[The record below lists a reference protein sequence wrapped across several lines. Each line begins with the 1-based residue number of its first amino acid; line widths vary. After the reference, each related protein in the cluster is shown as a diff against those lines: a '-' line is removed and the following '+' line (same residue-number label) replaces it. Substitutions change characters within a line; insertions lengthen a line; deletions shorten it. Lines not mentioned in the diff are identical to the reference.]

1 MAYSKVKVTQFSKD
15 FNWGVTISAYQN
27 EGKWNTYGKGKSIW
41 DTFTNKPNFKNGNGN
56 VATNFYHHYKEDIK
70 RVKELNLDSF
80 RFSISWSRIFPEGT
94 GKINQKGVDF
104 YHKVID
110 SCIELNIQPWVTLYH
125 WDLPQALEDKG
136 GWTNREVLN
145 WFENYVDFCTKEYG
159 DKVKNWI
166 VLNEPM
172 SFVGLGYFMNM
183 HAPGKRGIKNFLS
196 AAHHT
201 TLCQALGGRIIRK
214 NVKDAFIGTTFS
226 CSYVKPVNRL
236 VKNKKAAERIDTLL
250 NRFFI
255 EPALGLGYPID
266 TIPGLKQIEKYYKPD
281 DEEMMKFDFD
291 FIGIQYYFKIVAKFS
306 LLPPIL
312 FATEIPA
319 TKRNVKT
326 NNMGMEIYP
335 KGLLKM
341 LEKFNAYTDIKNIY
355 ITESGV
361 CFDDVLENGKVKD
374 KKRID
379 YFKKTFFYTLK
390 ALEKNI
396 KVKGYFI
403 WTLVDNFEWAEGT
416 KPRFGLYY
424 TDFITQKRII
434 KKSGLWIQKFL
445 SKKQHQS

>member
-1 MAYSKVKVTQFSKD
+1 MAYPKVKLTQFPKD
-15 FNWGVTISAYQN
+15 FNWGVTISSYQN

-41 DTFTNKPNFKNGNGN
+41 DTFTNKPNFKNGDGN

-70 RVKELNLDSF
+70 RVKDLNLDSF
-80 RFSISWSRIFPEGT
+80 RFSISWSRLFPKGT
-94 GKINQKGVDF
+94 GEINPKGVKF
-104 YHKVID
+104 YHNVID
-110 SCIELNIQPWVTLYH
+110 YCIEQGLTPWVTLYH
-125 WDLPQALEDKG
+125 WDLPQALEDCG
-136 GWTNREVLN
+136 GWTNREILN
-145 WFENYVDFCTKEYG
+145 WFENYVNFCTREYG
-159 DKVKNWI
+159 SKVKNWI

-183 HAPGKRGIKNFLS
+183 HAPGRKGMKNFLP
-196 AAHHT
+196 AAHHA
-201 TLCQALGGRIIRK
+201 TLCQAIGGRVIRK

-226 CSYVKPVNRL
+226 CSYVKPINRL
-236 VKNKKAAERIDTLL
+236 VKNKKAAERIDALL

-266 TIPGLKQIEKYYKPD
+266 TISGLKQIEKYYKHG
-281 DEEMMKFDFD
+281 DEELMKFDFD

-312 FATEIPA
+312 FATEVPA
-319 TKRNVKT
+319 SKRNVKV

-335 KGLLKM
+335 KGILKM
-341 LEKFNAYTDIKNIY
+341 LEKYNSYPNIKNIY

-379 YFKKTFFYTLK
+379 YFKKTFYYTLK
-390 ALEKNI
+390 AIEKNI
-396 KVKGYFI
+396 NIKGYFI

-416 KPRFGLYY
+416 KARFGLYY
-424 TDFITQKRII
+424 TDFATQKRTI

-445 SKKQHQS
+445 SKR